1 MQYGTETLDRVRATL
16 AAVDAH
22 YPVKCAGALLTVG
35 NPKLEK
41 EATERGYLN
50 AGLFLAPATMVG
62 ANLCPWSTPGCVGG
76 CLNTAG
82 RGGMGL
88 DASGWNYLQAARIRR
103 AARMILDPDAF
114 ADDLT
119 REIRAH
125 VRRANRLG
133 LRPAL
138 RLNGTSDV
146 AFHRTMPDV
155 VAAAID
161 AGCTLYDYTKRP
173 KPDAAEH
180 GIDVT
185 YSYPGGAGEAAR
197 RYLSAG
203 YRVAVVFSTRK
214 GHALPDEW
222 AAPWGDT
229 VPVIDGDTHDLRF
242 MDPGGVIVGL
252 RAKGRMK
259 QMDPTPT
266 GFLQQG

>member
-1 MQYGTETLDRVRATL
+1 MQYGIDTLERVAATR
-16 AAVDAH
+16 AAVDAA
-22 YPVKCAGALLTVG
+22 YPVAAAQPLLTTG
-35 NPKLEK
+35 NPKIEK
-41 EATERGYLN
+41 DAAARGYLN
-50 AGLFLAPATMVG
+50 AALFLAPATMAG
-62 ANLCPWSTPGCVGG
+62 ANLCPWSSPECVAG

-82 RGGMGL
+82 RGGIAL
-88 DASGWNYLQAARIRR
+88 DASGWNALQAARIRR
-103 AARMILDPDAF
+103 TARMILDPDTF
-114 ADDLT
+114 AADLT

-125 VRRANRLG
+125 ARRAARHG

-197 RYLSAG
+197 RYLEAG
-203 YRVAVVFSTRK
+203 HRVAVVFSTRK

-229 VPVIDGDTHDLRF
+229 VPVIDGDAHDLRF

-252 RAKGRMK
+252 RAKGRMTRM
-259 QMDPTPT
+259 QPTRH